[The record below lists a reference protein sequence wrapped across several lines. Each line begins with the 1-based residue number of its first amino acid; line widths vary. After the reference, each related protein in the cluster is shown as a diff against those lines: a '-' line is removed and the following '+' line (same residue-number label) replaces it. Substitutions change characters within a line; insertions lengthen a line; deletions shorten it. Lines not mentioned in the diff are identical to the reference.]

1 MGMSPCRE
9 PSSSDSSEVCKEG
22 LVERLME
29 DKLSDGGL
37 IMKLVFLGLGIRTSL
52 PIDSLRSSSSRSLIA
67 LGLKVLLDSRAS
79 KWLG

>member
-1 MGMSPCRE
+1 MGMSPPRE

-22 LVERLME
+22 LVEPLME

-37 IMKLVFLGLGIRTSL
+37 IMKLVFLGLGFKTSL
-52 PIDSLRSSSSRSLIA
+52 TTDSLRSSSSMSLIA
-67 LGLKVLLDSRAS
+67 LGLKVLVDSRAS

>member
-22 LVERLME
+22 LVQPLME

-37 IMKLVFLGLGIRTSL
+37 IMKLVFLGLENMTPL
-52 PIDSLRSSSSRSLIA
+52 ATESLRSS
-67 LGLKVLLDSRAS
+67 
-79 KWLG
+79 